1 MANLSDSATLPDK
14 HHKTRDARIVAWLLR
29 RFFRLWVRSAVQP
42 PDPSSVLAPSN
53 ALVCYVLE
61 RESRADLAV
70 LCNVTEKLRLTLP
83 EERSSNLPVVERRS
97 YFDGGR
103 RRRFWDASVT
113 RRPPPYLLAM
123 IEALLDS
130 QADAAAARDVLL
142 VPTAVYW
149 GRAPQ
154 KEGSWGR
161 LLFAENWTLTSRIRK
176 FGSVLVNG
184 RNVMVEFGEP
194 TRLRAMM
201 DAAPVAD
208 QARRLTRVLRGILR
222 RQRAIRIGP
231 DLSHR
236 RTIVARVLRARAVR
250 AVVAA
255 EARDQHDNHRQGLL
269 QARKYAF
276 EIAANYSHAFVQI
289 AEKLLG
295 RVWNRVYD
303 GVKFNHPETLKQVSE
318 GNEVVYVPC
327 HRSHMDY
334 LLLSY
339 VIYHQGYAIP
349 HIAAGINLNIP
360 VVGRFLRKGGAFF
373 IRRSFG
379 GNALY
384 TAVFMKYLAAIMA
397 RGHSIEYFIEG
408 GRSRTGR
415 LLQPKTGMLSMTV
428 RSFLRDPVRPVVFVP
443 VYFGYERIVEANTYI
458 SELSGA
464 PKKKESWLDLL
475 ASLKVLRERFGTVHV
490 NVGEPI
496 QLNDLLDSQL
506 PKWREQRFDDDTR
519 LPAVNA
525 LVAELAMSIMRGI
538 NAAAAVTPINL
549 LATALLATPRGAL
562 PDSALMRQLE
572 LYQKL
577 LRDSPYS
584 PRVTVTD
591 ATPAEI
597 VEYGESLKLIT
608 RVPHPLGDMVKMSD
622 ERAQLIAYYRNN
634 VLHLFALPSL
644 VACAFIGNAV
654 LRTEDI
660 QRLAWR
666 VYPYVASELFLHWRE
681 EELAPV
687 VDGLLAALAENGVL
701 QPDESR
707 GTWKRPPPDS
717 PAALQL
723 SMLGQATIQTIERYY
738 LAISLLLKSGS
749 GAMNQKT
756 LEQQCHL
763 AAQRINMLYGFN
775 SPEFFDRSLFE
786 NFIDLLRERGVLK
799 AGEGGNLEFDEVL
812 VRVAADA
819 QLVLSE
825 QIRHSILQVTQV

>member
-1 MANLSDSATLPDK
+1 
-14 HHKTRDARIVAWLLR
+14 LLR
-29 RFFRLWVRSAVQP
+29 QFFKLWVRAAVQP
-42 PDPSSVLAPSN
+42 AEAPETLT
-53 ALVCYVLE
+53 APRVPVCYVLE
-61 RESRADLAV
+61 TDSMADRAV
-70 LCNVTEKLRLTLP
+70 LCNVTAKAGLPYPEK
-83 EERSSNLPVVERRS
+83 RSSSLPVEERRS
-97 YFDGGR
+97 YFDVGR
-103 RRRFWDASVT
+103 RRRFWDATVS
-113 RRPPPYLLAM
+113 RRPPPHLLALV
-123 IEALLDS
+123 EALRADS
-130 QADAAAARDVLL
+130 VRDVML

-149 GRAPQ
+149 GRAPE
-154 KEGSWGR
+154 KEGSWLH
-161 LLFAENWTLTSRIRK
+161 LLFAENWTLTSRLSK
-176 FGSVLVNG
+176 FFAVLVNA
-184 RNVMVEFGEP
+184 RNVMVDVGQP
-194 TRLRAMM
+194 TSLRSLL
-201 DAAPVAD
+201 DAAPAHD
-208 QARRLTRVLRGILR
+208 QARRITRVLRGGLR

-255 EARDQHDNHRQGLL
+255 EARDKHGDFRPGLL

-276 EIAANYSHAFVQI
+276 EIAANYSHAFVQF
-289 AEKLLG
+289 AEKMLG

-303 GVKFNHPETLKQVSE
+303 GVKLNHAATLKEVSE

-334 LLLSY
+334 LLMSY
-339 VIYHQGYAIP
+339 IIYHQGYALP

-373 IRRSFG
+373 IRRSFA
-379 GNALY
+379 GNSLY
-384 TAVFMKYLAAIMA
+384 TVVFMKYLAAIMA

-415 LLQPKTGMLSMTV
+415 LLHPKTGMLSMTV

-443 VYFGYERIVEANTYI
+443 VYFGYERIVEADTYI

-464 PKKKESWLDLL
+464 AKKKESWLDLL
-475 ASLKVLRERFGTVHV
+475 LSLRVLRERFGTVHV
-490 NVGEPI
+490 NIGEPI
-496 QLNDLLDSQL
+496 RLNALLDAQL
-506 PKWREQRFDDDTR
+506 PSWREQRFDDDTR

-525 LVAELAMSIMRGI
+525 LVGELAVSIMRGI

-549 LATALLATPRGAL
+549 LATTLLASPRGAL
-562 PDSALMRQLE
+562 PESALLRQID
-572 LYQKL
+572 LYLKL
-577 LRDSPYS
+577 LKAWPYG
-584 PRVTVTD
+584 PRITVTD
-591 ATPAEI
+591 ASPTEI
-597 VEYGESLKLIT
+597 VVYGESLKLIS
-608 RVPHPLGDMVKMSD
+608 RVPHKLGDIVKMSD
-622 ERAQLIAYYRNN
+622 ESAQLIAYYRNN

-644 VACAFIGNAV
+644 VACAFIGNPM
-654 LRTEDI
+654 LQTSDI

-666 VYPYVASELFLHWRE
+666 IYPYVASELFLRWRE
-681 EELAPV
+681 DELAKV
-687 VDGLLAALAENGVL
+687 VDGVLAALADLGVL
-701 QPDESR
+701 QPNEDR
-707 GTWKRPPPDS
+707 TVWMRPPPDS

-723 SMLGQATIQTIERYY
+723 SMLSQATIQTIERYY
-738 LAISLLLKSGS
+738 LAIALLLKAGS
-749 GAMNQKT
+749 GVMNQKS

-786 NFIDLLRERGVLK
+786 NFIDRLRERGVLK

>member
-1 MANLSDSATLPDK
+1 
-14 HHKTRDARIVAWLLR
+14 VQWLLR
-29 RFFRLWVRSAVQP
+29 RFFRLWVRAAVQP
-42 PDPSSVLAPSN
+42 AEPPPALATPKIP
-53 ALVCYVLE
+53 VCYVLD
-61 RESRADLAV
+61 RKSVADLAV
-70 LCNVTEKLRLTLP
+70 LCNVAARLRLTNP
-83 EERSSNLPVVERRS
+83 EKRSASLPVEERRS
-97 YFDGGR
+97 YFDVGR

-113 RRPPPYLLAM
+113 RRPPPHLLAV
-123 IEALLDS
+123 IEALLMDGG
-130 QADAAAARDVLL
+130 AASARDLLL

-154 KEGSWGR
+154 KEGSWLR
-161 LLFAENWTLTSRIRK
+161 LLFAENWELTTRLRK
-176 FGSVLVNG
+176 LLAVLVNG
-184 RNVMVEFGEP
+184 RNVFVEFG
-194 TRLRAMM
+194 
-201 DAAPVAD
+201 APVSLRSMLDASPAAD
-208 QARRLTRVLRGILR
+208 QARRVTRVLRGILR
-222 RQRAIRIGP
+222 RQRATRIGP

-255 EARDQHDNHRQGLL
+255 EAREKHDKYRPGLL

-276 EIAANYSHAFVQI
+276 EIAANYSHAFVQF

-303 GVKFNHPETLKQVSE
+303 GVKFNHAGTLKDVSE

-360 VVGRFLRKGGAFF
+360 VIGRLLRKGGAFF
-373 IRRSFG
+373 IRRSFA

-384 TAVFMKYLAAIMA
+384 TVVFMKYLAAIMA
-397 RGHSIEYFIEG
+397 RGHSLEYFIEG

-415 LLQPKTGMLSMTV
+415 LLAPKTGMLSMTV

-464 PKKKESWLDLL
+464 PKKKESWWDLL
-475 ASLKVLRERFGTVHV
+475 MSLRVLRERFGTVHV

-496 QLNDLLDSQL
+496 RLNELLDAQL
-506 PKWREQRFDDDTR
+506 PSWRGQRFDDDTR

-525 LVAELAMSIMRGI
+525 LVNELSLKIMRGI

-549 LATALLATPRGAL
+549 LATALLSSPRGAL
-562 PDSALMRQLE
+562 AERALLQQLE
-572 LYQKL
+572 LYSKL
-577 LRDSPYS
+577 LRASPYG

-597 VEYGESLKLIT
+597 VVYGESLKIIS
-608 RVPHPLGDMVKMSD
+608 RVTHKLGDIVRMSD
-622 ERAQLIAYYRNN
+622 ESAQLIAYYRNN

-644 VACAFIGNAV
+644 VACAFIGNSM

-666 VYPYVASELFLHWRE
+666 IYPYVAAELFLRWRE
-681 EELAPV
+681 EELARV
-687 VDGLLAALAENGVL
+687 IAEVLAALAENGVL
-701 QPDESR
+701 QPNEDGSAWR
-707 GTWKRPPPDS
+707 RPPPDS
-717 PAALQL
+717 PAATQL
-723 SMLGQATIQTIERYY
+723 SMLAQSTIQTIERYY
-738 LAISLLLKSGS
+738 LAISLLLRAGS
-749 GAMNQKT
+749 GAISQKT
-756 LEQQCHL
+756 LEQQCQL
-763 AAQRINMLYGFN
+763 AAQHMNMLYGFN
-775 SPEFFDRSLFE
+775 SPEFFDRALFE
-786 NFIDLLRERGVLK
+786 NFIDLLRERGVIR
-799 AGEGGNLEFDEVL
+799 AGEGGSLEFDEVL

>member
-1 MANLSDSATLPDK
+1 MG
-14 HHKTRDARIVAWLLR
+14 WLLR
-29 RFFRLWVRSAVQP
+29 RFFRLWVRAAVQP
-42 PDPSSVLAPSN
+42 AEPPPSLGRTGDARLLRARARFDGRPRRVVQRRGRGCACRIRKNAPAS
-53 ALVCYVLE
+53 
-61 RESRADLAV
+61 
-70 LCNVTEKLRLTLP
+70 
-83 EERSSNLPVVERRS
+83 LPVEQRRS
-97 YFDGGR
+97 YFDVGR
-103 RRRFWDASVT
+103 RRRFWDATHS
-113 RRPPPYLLAM
+113 RRPPPYLLAL
-123 IEALLDS
+123 IEELRG
-130 QADAAAARDVLL
+130 DAVRDVLL

-154 KEGSWGR
+154 KEGSWLR
-161 LLFAENWTLTSRIRK
+161 LLFAENWALTSRARK
-176 FGSVLVNG
+176 FFAVLVNG
-184 RNVMVEFGEP
+184 RNVMVEMGEP
-194 TRLRAMM
+194 ISLRSML
-201 DAAPVAD
+201 DAAPAQD
-208 QARRLTRVLRGILR
+208 QARRMTRILRGILR
-222 RQRAIRIGP
+222 RQRATRIGP

-255 EARDQHDNHRQGLL
+255 EAREKHDKYRPGLL

-303 GVKFNHPETLKQVSE
+303 GVKFNHAATLKAVSE

-339 VIYHQGYAIP
+339 VIYHQGYAVP

-373 IRRSFG
+373 IRRTFA

-384 TAVFMKYLAAIMA
+384 TVVFMKYLAAIMA

-475 ASLKVLRERFGTVHV
+475 MSLRVLRERFGTVHV

-496 QLNDLLDSQL
+496 RLE
-506 PKWREQRFDDDTR
+506 RAARTR
-519 LPAVNA
+519 TCRTGASSASTTIRGSPAVNA
-525 LVAELAMSIMRGI
+525 LVGDLALDIMRGI

-549 LATALLATPRGAL
+549 LATVLLATPRGAL
-562 PDSALMRQLE
+562 PESALLRQIE
-572 LYQKL
+572 LYLKL
-577 LRDSPYS
+577 LRSSPYS

-597 VEYGESLKLIT
+597 VRLRRIAQDHFARAPQARRRGE
-608 RVPHPLGDMVKMSD
+608 D
-622 ERAQLIAYYRNN
+622 ERRERPAHRL
-634 VLHLFALPSL
+634 LPQ
-644 VACAFIGNAV
+644 
-654 LRTEDI
+654 
-660 QRLAWR
+660 QR
-666 VYPYVASELFLHWRE
+666 P
-681 EELAPV
+681 APV
-687 VDGLLAALAENGVL
+687 RAALAGGLCVHR
-701 QPDESR
+701 QFHAAHR
-707 GTWKRPPPDS
+707 GH
-717 PAALQL
+717 PAARLAHL
-723 SMLGQATIQTIERYY
+723 SLRGVRAFPA
-738 LAISLLLKSGS
+738 LARG
-749 GAMNQKT
+749 GAVASRRRRA
-756 LEQQCHL
+756 CC
-763 AAQRINMLYGFN
+763 AC
-775 SPEFFDRSLFE
+775 
-786 NFIDLLRERGVLK
+786 RER
-799 AGEGGNLEFDEVL
+799 
-812 VRVAADA
+812 RAAA
-819 QLVLSE
+819 
-825 QIRHSILQVTQV
+825 

>member
-1 MANLSDSATLPDK
+1 MS
-14 HHKTRDARIVAWLLR
+14 WLLR
-29 RFFRLWVRSAVQP
+29 RFFRLWVRASVQP
-42 PDPSSVLAPSN
+42 AVAPEALAAPR
-53 ALVCYVLE
+53 APVCYVLE
-61 RESRADLAV
+61 RDSVADLAV
-70 LCNVTEKLRLTLP
+70 LCNVASKAGLP
-83 EERSSNLPVVERRS
+83 FPETRSSSLPIEQRRS
-97 YFDGGR
+97 YFDVAR
-103 RRRFWDASVT
+103 RRRFWDAT
-113 RRPPPYLLAM
+113 IARRPPPHLLALV
-123 IEALLDS
+123 EALRTDS
-130 QADAAAARDVLL
+130 VRDVLL

-154 KEGSWGR
+154 KEGSWLR
-161 LLFAENWTLTSRIRK
+161 LLFAENWALTTRARK
-176 FGSVLVNG
+176 FVSVLING
-184 RNVMVEFGEP
+184 RNVFVEFGEP
-194 TRLRAMM
+194 VSLRSML
-201 DAAPVAD
+201 DAAPAHD
-208 QARRLTRVLRGILR
+208 QARRVTRVLRGTLR

-255 EARDQHDNHRQGLL
+255 DAREKHGKARPGLL

-303 GVKFNHPETLKQVSE
+303 GVKINHAATLKEVSE

-334 LLLSY
+334 LLMSY
-339 VIYHQGYAIP
+339 IIYHQGYALP

-360 VVGRFLRKGGAFF
+360 VIGRFLRKGGAFF

-384 TAVFMKYLAAIMA
+384 TVVFMKYLAAIMA

-415 LLQPKTGMLSMTV
+415 LLHPKTGMLSMTV

-464 PKKKESWLDLL
+464 PKKKESWLDLVL
-475 ASLKVLRERFGTVHV
+475 SLRVLRERFGTVHV
-490 NVGEPI
+490 NIGEPI
-496 QLNDLLDSQL
+496 RLNELLDAHL
-506 PKWREQRFDDDTR
+506 PSWREQRFEDDTR

-525 LVAELAMSIMRGI
+525 LVGELALGIMRGI
-538 NAAAAVTPINL
+538 NSAAAVTPINL
-549 LATALLATPRGAL
+549 LATTLLASPRGAL
-562 PDSALMRQLE
+562 PESALLRQLD
-572 LYQKL
+572 LYIKL
-577 LRDSPYS
+577 LRASPYS
-584 PRVTVTD
+584 ARVTVTD
-591 ATPAEI
+591 ATPSEI
-597 VEYGESLKLIT
+597 VTYGETLKLVS
-608 RVPHPLGDMVKMSD
+608 RVSHQLGDVIRMSD
-622 ERAQLIAYYRNN
+622 ESAQLIAYYRNN

-644 VACAFIGNAV
+644 VACAFIGNSM

-666 VYPYVASELFLHWRE
+666 IYPYVASELFLRWRE
-681 EELAPV
+681 DQLSTV
-687 VDGLLAALAENGVL
+687 VAEVLAALAEQGVL
-701 QPDESR
+701 QPNEDR
-707 GTWKRPPPDS
+707 TAWMRPTPDS
-717 PAALQL
+717 PAAMQL
-723 SMLGQATIQTIERYY
+723 SMLAQATIQTIERYY
-738 LAISLLLKSGS
+738 LAISLLLKAGS
-749 GAMNQKT
+749 GVMTQKA

-763 AAQRINMLYGFN
+763 AAQRMNMLYGFN
-775 SPEFFDRSLFE
+775 SPEFFDRALFE
-786 NFIDLLRERGVLK
+786 NFIDLLRERSVLK

-812 VRVAADA
+812 MRVAADA

>member
-1 MANLSDSATLPDK
+1 M
-14 HHKTRDARIVAWLLR
+14 AWLLSR
-29 RFFRLWVRSAVQP
+29 SLKLWVRAAVQP
-42 PDPSSVLAPSN
+42 AEAPP
-53 ALVCYVLE
+53 ALTAARVPVCYVLE
-61 RESRADLAV
+61 RDSVADLAV
-70 LCNVTEKLRLTLP
+70 LCNVASRHGLPYPEK
-83 EERSSNLPVVERRS
+83 RSASLPVEERRS
-97 YFDGGR
+97 FFDVGR
-103 RRRFWDASVT
+103 RRHFWDAAAS
-113 RRPPPYLLAM
+113 RRPPPHLLALV
-123 IEALLDS
+123 EALRG
-130 QADAAAARDVLL
+130 DAVRDVVL
-142 VPTAVYW
+142 VPAAVYW

-154 KEGSWGR
+154 KEGSWLR
-161 LLFAENWTLTSRIRK
+161 LLFAENWALTSRAAK
-176 FGSVLVNG
+176 FVAVLING
-184 RNVMVEFGEP
+184 RNVMVEMGEP
-194 TRLRAMM
+194 ISLRSLL
-201 DAAPVAD
+201 DAAPAHD
-208 QARRLTRVLRGILR
+208 QARRVTRVLRGVLR

-255 EARDQHDNHRQGLL
+255 EAKEKHDKYRPGLL

-276 EIAANYSHAFVQI
+276 EIAANYSHAFVQF

-303 GVKFNHPETLKQVSE
+303 GVKFNHAATLKEVSE

-334 LLLSY
+334 LLMSY
-339 VIYHQGYAIP
+339 IIYHQGYALP

-360 VVGRFLRKGGAFF
+360 VVGRLLRKGGAFF
-373 IRRSFG
+373 IRRSFA

-384 TAVFMKYLAAIMA
+384 TVVFMKYLAAIMA

-475 ASLKVLRERFGTVHV
+475 LSLRVLRERFGTVHV

-496 QLNDLLDSQL
+496 RLNDLLDAHVQN
-506 PKWREQRFDDDTR
+506 WREQRFDDETR

-525 LVAELAMSIMRGI
+525 LVADLALRIMRGI
-538 NAAAAVTPINL
+538 NSAAAVTPINL
-549 LATALLATPRGAL
+549 LATTLLASPRGAL
-562 PDSALMRQLE
+562 PETALLRQID
-572 LYQKL
+572 LYLKL
-577 LRDSPYS
+577 LRASPYS

-597 VEYGESLKLIT
+597 VVYGESLKLIT
-608 RVPHPLGDMVKMSD
+608 RVPHKLGDLVKMSD
-622 ERAQLIAYYRNN
+622 ESAQLIAYYRNN

-644 VACAFIGNAV
+644 VACAFIGNAM
-654 LRTEDI
+654 LPTSDI

-666 VYPYVASELFLHWRE
+666 IYPYVAAELFLRWRE
-681 EELAPV
+681 DELAAV
-687 VDGLLAALAENGVL
+687 VDGVLAALAEQGVL
-701 QPDESR
+701 QANEDR
-707 GTWKRPPPDS
+707 TAWMRPTPDS
-717 PAALQL
+717 PAAMQL
-723 SMLGQATIQTIERYY
+723 SMLSQATIQTIERYY
-738 LAISLLLKSGS
+738 LAISLLLKAGS
-749 GAMNQKT
+749 GTMTQKT

-763 AAQRINMLYGFN
+763 AAQRMNMLYGFN
-775 SPEFFDRSLFE
+775 SPEFFDRALFE
-786 NFIDLLRERGVLK
+786 NFIDLLRQRGVLK

-812 VRVAADA
+812 MRVAADA